1 MSPITATYI
10 SINSTYN
17 NTSVTI
23 HKSDGLILFSVTAG
37 ALGFKKSKRSTSY
50 AAQSCGERVAQFLS
64 NLPRVG
70 SSVGSKL
77 PSRFNTDSN
86 ASVIKAESIGS
97 ASDVGSS
104 TKLSVKSNQQG
115 SSATNQSTAKKR
127 STRQASGSKGSVS
140 SKLAQLYV
148 CVNGVGT
155 GKYSVI
161 RGLIKGGVKIKKIID
176 VTSIPH
182 NGCRPPKQRRL

>member
-1 MSPITATYI
+1 MSQKTATYI

-23 HKSDGLILFSVTAG
+23 HKPDGLILFSVTAG

-50 AAQSCGERVAQFLS
+50 AAQSCGEKVAQYLS
-64 NLPRVG
+64 NLPLTVSRVG
-70 SSVGSKL
+70 GTTVASPSQKLIASTLAHPKSVAQARVKTTAVSG
-77 PSRFNTDSN
+77 DS
-86 ASVIKAESIGS
+86 
-97 ASDVGSS
+97 
-104 TKLSVKSNQQG
+104 Q
-115 SSATNQSTAKKR
+115 ATTKKR
-127 STRQASGSKGSVS
+127 NGQRPSARGNVNNALVSG
-140 SKLAQLYV
+140 KLAQLYV

>member
-1 MSPITATYI
+1 MSEKTATYI

-50 AAQSCGERVAQFLS
+50 AAQSCGEKVAQYLS
-64 NLPRVG
+64 NLPQTGVSSSQKLTVNSESVLQQPNKKDVAQARVKTTASSG
-70 SSVGSKL
+70 SSVLAQK
-77 PSRFNTDSN
+77 NTDS
-86 ASVIKAESIGS
+86 
-97 ASDVGSS
+97 
-104 TKLSVKSNQQG
+104 Q
-115 SSATNQSTAKKR
+115 ATTKKR
-127 STRQASGSKGSVS
+127 AGQRPSARGVVNHALAS

-176 VTSIPH
+176 ITSIPH

>member
-77 PSRFNTDSN
+77 PSRFNTDSHS
-86 ASVIKAESIGS
+86 SVIKADSS
-97 ASDVGSS
+97 ASDIGSS
-104 TKLSVKSNQQG
+104 TKLNVKSNLQG
-115 SSATNQSTAKKR
+115 SSANLSQSTAKKR
-127 STRQASGSKGSVS
+127 STRQAPSSKGSVS

-161 RGLIKGGVKIKKIID
+161 RGLIKGGVKIKKIVD